1 MLFCI
6 NSAKFAFIAVYF
18 QVVELLDAFPN
29 GLDFVMVFE
38 YMPTGLWEILRDS
51 EISLTLAQIKTYMKM
66 LLEGIAYVHG
76 KNIIHRVHGFYL
88 RKDSDVHNHVLKC

>member
-1 MLFCI
+1 M
-6 NSAKFAFIAVYF
+6 KFAFIAICF

-38 YMPTGLWEILRDS
+38 YMPTGLWELLRDS

-66 LLEGIAYVHG
+66 LFEGIAYVHS
-76 KNIIHRVHGFYL
+76 KNIIHRVYRFL
-88 RKDSDVHNHVLKC
+88 S